1 MSTLVDVR
9 IMSPQLATLF
19 GEVVLN
25 LLASLHVGLHEFV
38 SDVLVLRRVL
48 PDKDWLHAEL
58 VKPRQVI
65 DAARLSFALWLDL
78 LRVDPESI
86 IIAVGAD
93 VVGIFLVVEHA
104 LAVGHGRGQWG
115 SIRVIDAAAVAGV

>member
-1 MSTLVDVR
+1 MTTRVDV
-9 IMSPQLATLF
+9 SVLSSQLATLF
-19 GEVVLN
+19 GEVVLD
-25 LLASLHVGLHEFV
+25 LLTSLHVGLHEFV
-38 SDVLVLRRVL
+38 SDALVLRRVL

-65 DAARLSFALWLDL
+65 DAPRLPFALGLDL
-78 LRVDPESI
+78 FRVDPESI

-104 LAVGHGRGQWG
+104 LAVGHGRGQG
-115 SIRVIDAAAVAGV
+115 GPVRMIDAAAVAGV